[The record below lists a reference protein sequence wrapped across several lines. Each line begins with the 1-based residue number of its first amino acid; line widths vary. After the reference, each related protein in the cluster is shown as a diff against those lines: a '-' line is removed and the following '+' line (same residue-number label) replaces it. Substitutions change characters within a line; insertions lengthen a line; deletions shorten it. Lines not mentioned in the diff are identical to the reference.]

1 MSEEIL
7 NQSETMQSDSTLKVT
22 ETMKV
27 DLLSAAKWAKFL
39 CIVGCVAVGL
49 MLIAALCMMVFGAM
63 FANNVFS
70 GLPIGPAMGVLYIV
84 IAALY
89 IYPIIKGFQF
99 ANGVKAACLQNDQY
113 QMARGFAGLNSLLRF
128 MGVLTIIIIAI
139 YAITLV
145 FTVGFA
151 AIGLAAMH

>member
-7 NQSETMQSDSTLKVT
+7 NQNVTTQNGGTLYVTDS
-22 ETMKV
+22 MKV
-27 DLLSAAKWAKFL
+27 DLLNAAKWAKFL
-39 CIVGCVAVGL
+39 CIVGCVAVGF
-49 MLIAALCMMVFGAM
+49 MLIAAFCMLVFGTMAAKL
-63 FANNVFS
+63 FD
-70 GLPIGPAMGVLYIV
+70 GLPLGPAMGLLYLV
-84 IAALY
+84 MVALY
-89 IYPIIKGFQF
+89 VYPLIKGFQF

-113 QMARGFAGLNSLLRF
+113 QMARGFAGMNSLLRYL
-128 MGVLTIIIIAI
+128 GVLTIIIIAI

>member
-1 MSEEIL
+1 MNEEIL
-7 NQSETMQSDSTLKVT
+7 NQNVTTQNGGTLYVTDS
-22 ETMKV
+22 MKV

-39 CIVGCVAVGL
+39 CIVGCVAVGF
-49 MLIAALCMMVFGAM
+49 MLIAAFCMLVFGAM

-113 QMARGFAGLNSLLRF
+113 QMARGFAGMNSLLRYL
-128 MGVLTIIIIAI
+128 GVLTIIIIAI

>member
-7 NQSETMQSDSTLKVT
+7 NESVTTQNNATLYVT
-22 ETMKV
+22 ESMKV

-39 CIVGCVAVGL
+39 CIVGCVAVGF
-49 MLIAALCMMVFGAM
+49 MLIAAFCMMAFGAM
-63 FANNVFS
+63 AAKLVD
-70 GLPIGPAMGVLYIV
+70 GLPLGPAMGLLYLV
-84 IAALY
+84 MVALY
-89 IYPIIKGFQF
+89 VYPLIKGFQF

-113 QMARGFAGLNSLLRF
+113 QMARGFAGMNSLLRYL
-128 MGVLTIIIIAI
+128 GVLTIIVIAI

-151 AIGLAAMH
+151 AIGIAAMH